1 MACIAGHWSETGQGW
16 TVAYSV
22 CILTNSQ
29 SGEEKRVL
37 HNTVIVGQWSERAV
51 FSPDPV
57 STMSRLHRR
66 TLVTDWSQ
74 MDSSVQSMYPDPQSK
89 QRGKT
94 RIAQH
99 CHCRTVVKKS
109 SFSPDPVSTM
119 SRLHRKTMV
128 RDWSATVCGTPS
140 TSRVQP
146 STDISSWSYLTAF

>member
-16 TVAYSV
+16 TVAYSL
-22 CILTNSQ
+22 CILANSQ

-37 HNTVIVGQWSERAV
+37 HNTVIAGQWSERAV

-89 QRGKT
+89 QR
-94 RIAQH
+94 
-99 CHCRTVVKKS
+99 
-109 SFSPDPVSTM
+109 
-119 SRLHRKTMV
+119 
-128 RDWSATVCGTPS
+128 
-140 TSRVQP
+140 
-146 STDISSWSYLTAF
+146 